1 MTPTPVC
8 LEQCRFGFYA
18 MRHTLTPLRSF
29 LVVNFIALIR
39 TKQAH
44 IWAWVTPSTN
54 KSSPIFMSRKGYF
67 LSELRGVGIGFFSA
81 IDKLYTHTLKVQNNF
96 IFASQLYWGYD
107 KCVPWTTKDVG
118 KKNSKV
124 KSAKGKRQWT
134 DVANSVLKR
143 TGDEGLAI
151 REANGVA
158 KKMARKRA

>member
-1 MTPTPVC
+1 
-8 LEQCRFGFYA
+8 
-18 MRHTLTPLRSF
+18 
-29 LVVNFIALIR
+29 
-39 TKQAH
+39 
-44 IWAWVTPSTN
+44 
-54 KSSPIFMSRKGYF
+54 
-67 LSELRGVGIGFFSA
+67 
-81 IDKLYTHTLKVQNNF
+81 
-96 IFASQLYWGYD
+96 
-107 KCVPWTTKDVG
+107 VPWTTKDVG